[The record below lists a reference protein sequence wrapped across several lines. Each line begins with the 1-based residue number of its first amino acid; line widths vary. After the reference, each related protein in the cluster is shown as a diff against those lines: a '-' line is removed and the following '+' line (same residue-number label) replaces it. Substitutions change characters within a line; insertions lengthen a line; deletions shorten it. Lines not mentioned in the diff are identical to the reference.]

1 MATKKSIT
9 DMYSKP
15 KPTKKPYA
23 KSHQEFI
30 GNPSL
35 ERGKTT
41 KAKADYKKAVKGG
54 AAKAAN
60 KLVKPRTKD
69 VAIVTGINMGTT
81 KKIVVDPRTAE
92 KKAMASRIVNDKSKT
107 ATRAKIAEM
116 NIIKKAKS
124 KKAK

>member
-1 MATKKSIT
+1 MAAKKSA

-15 KPTKKPYA
+15 KPTKKPYVTSA
-23 KSHQEFI
+23 KIDLQ
-30 GNPSL
+30 GG
-35 ERGKTT
+35 RTAR
-41 KAKADYKKAVKGG
+41 AKADYKKAVKGG

-92 KKAMASRIVNDKSKT
+92 KKAMAQRIINDKSKT
-107 ATRAKIAEM
+107 ATRAKIIEM
-116 NIIKKAKS
+116 NAKKARTKKAK
-124 KKAK
+124 

>member
-1 MATKKSIT
+1 MAPKKSA

-23 KSHQEFI
+23 TSAKEPELQ
-30 GNPSL
+30 GG
-35 ERGKTT
+35 RTAR
-41 KAKADYKKAVKGG
+41 AKADYKKAVKGG

-92 KKAMASRIVNDKSKT
+92 KKAMASRIVNDKSKNV
-107 ATRAKIAEM
+107 TRAKIAEM
-116 NIIKKAKS
+116 NAKKARTKKAK
-124 KKAK
+124 

>member
-15 KPTKKPYA
+15 KPTKKPYVTSA
-23 KSHQEFI
+23 KEPELQ
-30 GNPSL
+30 GG
-35 ERGKTT
+35 RTAR
-41 KAKADYKKAVKGG
+41 AKADYKKAVKGG

-69 VAIVTGINMGTT
+69 AAIVTGINMGTT

-92 KKAMASRIVNDKSKT
+92 KKAMASRIVNDKSKNV
-107 ATRAKIAEM
+107 TRAKIAEM
-116 NIIKKAKS
+116 NAKKARTKKAK
-124 KKAK
+124 